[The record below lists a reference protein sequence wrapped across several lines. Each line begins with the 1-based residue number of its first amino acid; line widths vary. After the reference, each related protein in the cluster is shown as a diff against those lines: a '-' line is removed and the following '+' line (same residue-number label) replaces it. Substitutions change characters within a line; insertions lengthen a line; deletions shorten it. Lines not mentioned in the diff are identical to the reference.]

1 MTDQQPTPK
10 TDSLHAWIRFLQ
22 VPPAKPCIVRFQL
35 PVHIILVHQIH
46 GFYCVANRLQYCT
59 LVQRT
64 LIIFF
69 SLGKLPGDCPIMSKT
84 RYYLNC
90 VSRRQRLV
98 TRDEQ
103 KRENYLHYS
112 ILLTAYE
119 PCKLSNES
127 MVFILQARFACTYCS
142 YNLQVRKKSSC
153 VMEALR
159 INLTCCAYLYTIT
172 LFYTNIYNIFRPN
185 QILLE
190 YKSWETVDAIKD

>member
-1 MTDQQPTPK
+1 MDTFPSSPARQT
-10 TDSLHAWIRFLQ
+10 LHCPLPIACSYYFGTSNSWLLLCSPQ
-22 VPPAKPCIVRFQL
+22 VA
-35 PVHIILVHQIH
+35 ILHPSATYLDH
-46 GFYCVANRLQYCT
+46 
-59 LVQRT
+59 
-64 LIIFF
+64 FF
-69 SLGKLPGDCPIMSKT
+69 FLGKLPGDCPIMSKT

-90 VSRRQRLV
+90 LSRRQRLV

-153 VMEALR
+153 VMEALC

-185 QILLE
+185 QFLLE
-190 YKSWETVDAIKD
+190 YKSWETVDAIRD